1 MTRTNKDPNPLK
13 PTRNDTCMVEFLVSG
28 FDCRETLCPSLESRA
43 SLASFVLLSRT
54 TQNTPELLVQH
65 SPDVRTFGNCS
76 SIWSQSYA
84 NCSLFPPFLSPHNL
98 TPHFHPLLCHFL
110 QFQEN
115 NTNQNELTPMHEHPW
130 RAVVCLRYRATN

>member
-1 MTRTNKDPNPLK
+1 MTSTNKDPNPLK
-13 PTRNDTCMVEFLVSG
+13 PTRNDTCMVEVLVRSQWLRL
-28 FDCRETLCPSLESRA
+28 CRETLPSAHALPS
-43 SLASFVLLSRT
+43 SSFE
-54 TQNTPELLVQH
+54 NNAEHAELLVQH

-84 NCSLFPPFLSPHNL
+84 NCSLLPPFLSPHNL
-98 TPHFHPLLCHFL
+98 TPHFHPLCHFL